1 MWCRSRF
8 GRNPTGN
15 LQQKGNKTKLM
26 VDQLRT
32 HIEHA
37 VRIWP
42 NDAWSACW
50 IAQLQLPGLLRSRAT
65 VWVLKDL
72 DVSAETNKIPI
83 GVTDLAQFPFFW
95 LVAVSRSVWIRLS
108 RCSRSLRLLFCG
120 CQPGPVEGCGLSDHL
135 MAMVCHCQ
143 DISLDSGFQ
152 GLYLCIAV
160 TRRVASPL
168 LDDIGAKLDAIQGAQ
183 DRVTVTTSE
192 LCDECWA
199 ET

>member
-95 LVAVSRSVWIRLS
+95 LVAVSRCVDQTFQVLKVATASLLRLPTRPGWGLWSLGSFDGNGVPLPRYQPGCRLS
-108 RCSRSLRLLFCG
+108 GPLSLHRCHPESRQSSAGWHRC
-120 CQPGPVEGCGLSDHL
+120 
-135 MAMVCHCQ
+135 
-143 DISLDSGFQ
+143 
-152 GLYLCIAV
+152 
-160 TRRVASPL
+160 
-168 LDDIGAKLDAIQGAQ
+168 
-183 DRVTVTTSE
+183 
-192 LCDECWA
+192 
-199 ET
+199 